1 MNRNL
6 PKVGQ
11 PGKKLNLK
19 VPEFKVPQFKVPK
32 LYKPKNPLP
41 KLGKTPAG
49 PVKGFDLNNFINN
62 TTLRRPSSSQSGGA
76 LRKRTSSR
84 VRGPNVP
91 VSQSMTST
99 EAKAVLKSFYEAVK
113 AKAAATRKAM
123 RKLNRDVKSKSTSNS
138 KTKITRNSRKVNSAP
153 VVRPKSAGP
162 SKSKVSS
169 ATNRPNTS
177 GGRRGSAIS
186 DRRRQRGMLV
196 RRVMSEKGLSLPD
209 ASSYIKVNGLMK

>member
-1 MNRNL
+1 MNHNL

-11 PGKKLNLK
+11 PGKQLNLK
-19 VPEFKVPQFKVPK
+19 VPEFKVPK

-41 KLGKTPAG
+41 KVGKTPAG

-62 TTLRRPSSSQSGGA
+62 TTLRKPSSSQSGGA

-162 SKSKVSS
+162 NKSKVSS
-169 ATNRPNTS
+169 RKAKSSPTKRPQTA
-177 GGRRGSAIS
+177 RS
-186 DRRRQRGMLV
+186 DRRMQRGMLV
-196 RRVMSEKGLSLPD
+196 RKLMSENRGMSLGQ
-209 ASSYIKVNGLMK
+209 ASRHIKVNGLMK